1 MQAIEP
7 AQRAKRMDSGQ
18 YKLLLLTVIL
28 GQIAGFAVLWMKI
41 PQPVTVVKTAAV
53 APAIPAVDPNSIAF
67 ATKVPQEQILRDSI
81 DSVLKQELAPY
92 LAEAAAAHAGT
103 AQQAQLGA
111 SGRRAA
117 SAASVQAAQRCNAV
131 VDRALAIGV
140 WTDAD
145 SGALLRA
152 APQLSETQRVA
163 LLDKIFGAINQQ
175 QLKPVGSL
183 PSL

>member
-1 MQAIEP
+1 
-7 AQRAKRMDSGQ
+7 MDSGQ

-41 PQPVTVVKTAAV
+41 PEPHATVKTAVV
-53 APAIPAVDPNSIAF
+53 APAIPSVDPNSIAF
-67 ATKVPQEQILRDSI
+67 ATKVPQEQILRDTI

-92 LAEAAAAHAGT
+92 LAQATAAHARA
-103 AQQAQLGA
+103 AQQVQLGV
-111 SGRRAA
+111 SGRQPA
-117 SAASVQAAQRCNAV
+117 SAASVQAAQQCNAV
-131 VDRALAIGV
+131 VDRALASGV

-152 APQLSETQRVA
+152 APQLSEAQRVA

-175 QLKPVGSL
+175 ELKPVGSL